1 MSKNAIATALMGLLI
16 AENSF
21 EKVTVDGLGDIGVKL
36 LTAGDRSKLYADKK
50 KKKDIPL
57 YAVVMKETVVDPE
70 TGELALADVS
80 LDQLARLSPSVV
92 DDFVE
97 KTFHLNGFIK
107 REKEQAEEDL
117 KN

>member
-36 LTAGDRSKLYADKK
+36 LTAGDRSKLYEDN
-50 KKKDIPL
+50 KDLKGVPF
-57 YAVVMKETVVDPE
+57 YAVVMKATVVDPE
-70 TGELALADVS
+70 TNELALNDVS
-80 LDQLARLSPSVV
+80 LEQLERLPPYIV
-92 DDFVE
+92 DEFVE
-97 KTFHLNGFIK
+97 KTFHLNGFVK
-107 REKEQAEEDL
+107 REKEQANEDL